1 MSDDTT
7 KQSITE
13 LVLCVIIFRTNREQ
27 EESSMEK
34 STIQTLRNHIKE
46 NLQDIFSLVI
56 LLESDMAQQK
66 EDEVYTRIM
75 KIIREKIK
83 ASLSDLDSQQ
93 D

>member
-1 MSDDTT
+1 M
-7 KQSITE
+7 QNAGE
-13 LVLCVIIFRTNREQ
+13 LVLDKIFRTNREQ

-83 ASLSDLDSQQ
+83 ASLNDLDSQQ

>member
-1 MSDDTT
+1 
-7 KQSITE
+7 
-13 LVLCVIIFRTNREQ
+13 
-27 EESSMEK
+27 MEK

-83 ASLSDLDSQQ
+83 ASLNDLDSQQ